1 MKYFFKY
8 LVIGI
13 FLFYPLVS
21 YAACPP
27 DKPIQTLS
35 GCMPCD
41 DPDALLQFKCITCDD
56 EPNVDVLA
64 VCPNRQRKGIVTI
77 LKECPLDKPHR
88 TSEGDCYA
96 CSDEREFFVEKDYKN
111 PCENRMIYH
120 RGESYVS
127 GIICPSDKPIYSF
140 GKCYACSEEKELY
153 ILDNNKNPCS
163 NRTIHKK
170 GESYISVLN
179 CPDDK
184 PLYSKGKCYACDT
197 TKTLTVSS
205 DIPSDICPNR
215 RVEFGESKFECPID
229 KPLRDSQDNCYSCL
243 EPNDIMSP
251 KKDSCPNRKIETRVV
266 DGLNREKYSVLVCPT
281 LDKPLKDDLGQCHA
295 CDEESVIKVS
305 IHECRKACSNR
316 VTDKAEYCLSSCPSD
331 KPQVDRDGFCH
342 SCDDVFFIIMEEGQ
356 EHVCSNRQVEKK
368 EKNKYYSAQIC
379 PPDQPI
385 YDKNIR
391 CHTCMPD
398 LLDHGFIPLNPT
410 DCTKLCP
417 NNHLVNGICSP
428 CPEGQFW
435 VDHMERNLHDPLS
448 REEIKACVSCED
460 ERYVYDGTLGMVKRL
475 CPNRMDISTWG
486 GIYSANKSIV
496 NKIKSRF
503 SIFY

>member
-1 MKYFFKY
+1 MKQFLKN
-8 LVIGI
+8 II
-13 FLFYPLVS
+13 FLSVIICPIIS
-21 YAACPP
+21 YASCPP
-27 DKPIQTLS
+27 DKPIPTLS
-35 GCMPCD
+35 GCKSCD
-41 DPDALLQFKCITCDD
+41 TPQALLQVKCITCGDKD
-56 EPNVDVLA
+56 IDILE

-111 PCENRMIYH
+111 PCPNRMIYH
-120 RGESYVS
+120 QGESYVS
-127 GIICPSDKPIYSF
+127 GIICPSDKPIYSL

-153 ILDNNKNPCS
+153 IPDNNKNPCS

-197 TKTLTVSS
+197 IKTLTVSS

-229 KPLRDSQDNCYSCL
+229 KPLRDAQDNCYSCL

-251 KKDSCPNRKIETRVV
+251 KKDPCPNRKIETRVV

-295 CDEESVIKVS
+295 CDEEGVIKVF
-305 IHECRKACSNR
+305 IHKCRKVCPNR
-316 VTDKAEYCLSSCPSD
+316 VTDDPKYCLSSCPSD
-331 KPQVDRDGFCH
+331 KPQVDHYGFCN
-342 SCDDVFFIIMEEGQ
+342 SCDDLFFIIMEEGQ
-356 EHVCSNRQVEKK
+356 EHVCSNRQVVKK

-379 PPDQPI
+379 PSDKPI
-385 YDKNIR
+385 YDERGR
-391 CHTCMPD
+391 CRTCIPD
-398 LLDHGFIPLNPT
+398 LSYEHGFIPLNPT

-435 VDHMERNLHDPLS
+435 AANMKRNLHDSLS
-448 REEIKACVSCED
+448 REEVKACVSCED
-460 ERYVYDGTLGMVKRL
+460 ERYVYDGSGTVKRL
-475 CPNRMDISTWG
+475 CSNRMDISTWG
-486 GIYSANKSIV
+486 GTYSANKSIV

>member
-1 MKYFFKY
+1 M
-8 LVIGI
+8 ICPI
-13 FLFYPLVS
+13 VS
-21 YAACPP
+21 YASCPA

-35 GCMPCD
+35 GCKSCD
-41 DPDALLQFKCITCDD
+41 APQALLQVKCITCGDKD
-56 EPNVDVLA
+56 IDILE
-64 VCPNRQRKGIVTI
+64 VCPNRQRKGITTI
-77 LKECPLDKPHR
+77 LKECPSDKPHR

-96 CSDEREFFVEKDYKN
+96 CSDESYFFVKKDYKN
-111 PCENRMIYH
+111 PCPNRTI
-120 RGESYVS
+120 RKEGESYIS
-127 GIICPSDKPIYSF
+127 GLICSDDKPIYSF

-229 KPLRDSQDNCYSCL
+229 KPLRDAQDNCYSCL

-305 IHECRKACSNR
+305 IHECRKACPNR

-331 KPQVDRDGFCH
+331 KPQVDRNGFCH
-342 SCDDVFFIIMEEGQ
+342 SCDDVSVIVMKEGQ
-356 EHVCSNRQVEKK
+356 EHVCSNRQMMK
-368 EKNKYYSAQIC
+368 EYKDYISSQIC
-379 PPDQPI
+379 PSDKPI

-435 VDHMERNLHDPLS
+435 VDHMERNLNDPLS
-448 REEIKACVSCED
+448 REEVKACVSCED
-460 ERYVYDGTLGMVKRL
+460 ERYVYDGILDMAKRL

-486 GIYSANKSIV
+486 GTYSANKSIV
-496 NKIKSRF
+496 NKIKSIF